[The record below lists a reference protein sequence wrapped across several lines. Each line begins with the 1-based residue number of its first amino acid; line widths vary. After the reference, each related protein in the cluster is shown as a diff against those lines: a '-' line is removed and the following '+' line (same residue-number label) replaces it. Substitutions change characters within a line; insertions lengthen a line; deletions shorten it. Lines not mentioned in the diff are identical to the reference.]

1 MVEYKYNKDSNKFTE
16 NGHTMFEFDILRRL
30 KRLAYLEEQIK
41 LSRIKEV
48 STLTEGKT
56 KGNLKKPTEGKSAPP
71 PPPINN

>member
-41 LSRIKEV
+41 LLRTKEV
-48 STLTEGKT
+48 STLTDCVWVVRVNKQ
-56 KGNLKKPTEGKSAPP
+56 KLR
-71 PPPINN
+71 NNDRI

>member
-41 LSRIKEV
+41 LLRTKEV
-48 STLTEGKT
+48 STLTES
-56 KGNLKKPTEGKSAPP
+56 NLKKPTEGKSAPP